1 MRIPRL
7 LVGLGLMCLNL
18 VAEPVK
24 TPIWAHGG
32 QSGLSVALGGESVP
46 VLSVETPE
54 DQLIV
59 LLVMDTVKYPDRTDA
74 ARDAIIE
81 ALTRL
86 GPQYYAGVMSAQDG
100 LTVHLDPVRARAKL
114 REKLDSL
121 SVRGVPGLLDVV
133 EQVSS
138 IADQTLAAAKVRVA
152 SLFVTDGEI
161 ADYRGGYTIPIV
173 NPSDQRDLSRRF
185 RSQLILQR
193 IRTIAAELQVAQ
205 APLFFLHLAR
215 KYDSLNEVYQ
225 NGINEFAQVT
235 GGRALFA
242 RGVQEVP
249 AMVQSLLDEIAAH
262 SVLTLEMDCDGIRR
276 LEVRSNGAS
285 ARHKAMVSCPPTGS

>member
-1 MRIPRL
+1 MGIPRL
-7 LVGLGLMCLNL
+7 LVGLGLMCSNL

-24 TPIWAHGG
+24 TPVWTDGAQG
-32 QSGLSVALGGESVP
+32 GLSVALGGETVP
-46 VLSVETPE
+46 VLSVETPD

-59 LLVMDTVKYPDRTDA
+59 LVVMDTVKYLDRTDA
-74 ARDAIIE
+74 ARKTIVE
-81 ALTRL
+81 SLTRL

-100 LTVHLDPVRARAKL
+100 LTVHLDPVRGREKL
-114 REKLDSL
+114 RDKLDSL
-121 SVRGVPGLLDVV
+121 GVRGVPGLLDVV
-133 EQVSS
+133 EQVSH

-152 SLFVTDGEI
+152 VLFVTDGQI

-193 IRTIAAELQVAQ
+193 IRTIAAELQMAQ

-215 KYDSLNEVYQ
+215 KSDSQNEVYQ

-249 AMVQSLLDEIAAH
+249 GMVRTLLNEIAAH

-285 ARHKAMVSCPPTGS
+285 TRHKVMVRCPPTGS